1 MDSLSLLP
9 VYREQTGPAAGCVVV
24 RLDQPLKPVVVLDLE
39 LIQRLEA
46 TLRSVMMG
54 GVGGS
59 GEAGGVSG
67 LVLASASERV
77 FVAGADLKA
86 ISELDDPAL
95 HRYLEYGAKVFGM
108 LHEMPFPTVAA
119 INGAALGG
127 GLELAMHC
135 DAIVG
140 GPPAMKDGAPGRP
153 YPIGLPEAGLAIC
166 PGWGG
171 TNLLPAR
178 IDPADAIWRTA
189 SGATMLFDDAVK
201 AGFFD
206 RVADSADGLIATALA
221 VLVEMRAVPL
231 KRDGMPR
238 RWIGRP
244 ACVVGVLKR
253 FDSVRAELP
262 NTEAAA
268 AVARA
273 VDAGLTRGWAA
284 ALEFERQEL
293 VRLRHTGPA
302 KAALEAFFAKGK
314 K

>member
-1 MDSLSLLP
+1 M
-9 VYREQTGPAAGCVVV
+9 
-24 RLDQPLKPVVVLDLE
+24 VVLDLE

-46 TLRSVMMG
+46 TLRLLRG
-54 GVGGS
+54 TD
-59 GEAGGVSG
+59 VSG

-77 FVAGADLKA
+77 FVAGADLKS
-86 ISELDDPAL
+86 ISELDDAAL
-95 HRYLEYGAKVFGM
+95 NRYLEYGAKVFGM
-108 LHEMPFPTVAA
+108 LHDVPFPTVAA

-140 GPPAMKDGAPGRP
+140 APPAVKDGAPGRP
-153 YPIGLPEAGLAIC
+153 YPIGLPEAGLSIC

-178 IDPADAIWRTA
+178 IDPADAIRRTA
-189 SGATMLFDDAVK
+189 SGATMMFEDAVK

-206 RVADSADGLIATALA
+206 RIAASAEGLIGAALGVA
-221 VLVEMRAVPL
+221 AELRAVPL

-238 RWIGRP
+238 KWIGRP
-244 ACVVGVLKR
+244 ARSAAALKG
-253 FDSVRAELP
+253 FDSARADLP

-273 VDAGLTRGWAA
+273 VDAGLSRGWRA
-284 ALEFERQEL
+284 ALEVERQEL

-302 KAALEAFFAKGK
+302 KAALEAFFAKSK

>member
-1 MDSLSLLP
+1 MNPIPLLP
-9 VYREQTGPAAGCVVV
+9 VHREQTGPAAGCVIV
-24 RLDQPLKPVVVLDLE
+24 RLEQAGKPVVVLDLE
-39 LIQRLEA
+39 LIQRLDA
-46 TLRSVMMG
+46 TLGSVK
-54 GVGGS
+54 
-59 GEAGGVSG
+59 AGGASG

-77 FVAGADLKA
+77 YVAGADLKA

-95 HRYLEYGAKVFGM
+95 NRYLEYGAKVFGM

-135 DAIVG
+135 DGIVG
-140 GPPAMKDGAPGRP
+140 APPATKDGAPGRP

-171 TNLLPAR
+171 TNLFPAR
-178 IDPADAIWRTA
+178 IDAADAVRRTA
-189 SGATMLFDDAVK
+189 SGATMMFDVAVK

-206 RVADSADGLIATALA
+206 RVAESADGLIAAALA

-244 ACVVGVLKR
+244 ACAAAALKGL
-253 FDSVRAELP
+253 DSVRADLP

-268 AVARA
+268 AVALA

-284 ALEFERQEL
+284 ALEVERKEL

-302 KAALEAFFAKGK
+302 KAALEAFFAKSK